1 MSMGARSHEGA
12 PLGLRLPLLLLGFL
26 SLLAGLAA
34 GLGRLGWTWPHV
46 SEGLAFLHGPLMVSG
61 FFGTLIGL
69 ERAVALGRPWVYGG
83 PALTGLGGLLL
94 IMGTPPFIGAGMI
107 AVGSAV
113 FLAVSLAILRR
124 QRELF
129 NVTLVVG
136 ALSWLAGNLLWLGGR
151 SVPEVVLW
159 WALFLVFT
167 IAGER
172 LELSRVLRPT
182 WRARALFIV
191 ALAVLLAAAFVNLWS
206 SRLAWPL
213 QGVGL
218 IGLALW
224 LARND
229 IARRTAKL
237 MTGQPRFS
245 AISLLSGYLWL
256 ALSGLSAIAQ
266 SLFDN
271 PFAYDATLHALFLGF
286 VFAMVFGHA
295 PIILPAITRRP
306 MSYRQSFY
314 AHLAL
319 LHISLL
325 LRITGDGTGWQEGRL
340 YGGLL
345 NVGTLLLFLVMTA
358 LAMFAGQRPAG
369 T

>member
-1 MSMGARSHEGA
+1 MGAWSHKGA
-12 PLGLRLPLLLLGFL
+12 PLGLRLPLLLFGFL

-34 GLGRLGWTWPHV
+34 GLGRLGWTSPHV
-46 SEGLAFLHGPLMVSG
+46 NGDLALIHGPLMVSG

-69 ERAVALGRPWVYGG
+69 ERAVALRRTWAYGG

-94 IMGTPPFIGAGMI
+94 IVGAPSFIGAGLI
-107 AVGSAV
+107 AAGSAA
-113 FLAVSLAILRR
+113 FLAVSVDILRR
-124 QRELF
+124 QRALF
-129 NVTLVVG
+129 NVTLVIGVS
-136 ALSWLAGNLLWLGGR
+136 SWLAGNLLWLGGR
-151 SVPEVVLW
+151 RIPEVVIW

-172 LELSRVLRPT
+172 LELSRVLKPT
-182 WRARALFIV
+182 FRAQALFIGV
-191 ALAVLLAAAFVNLWS
+191 LLVLLAGACVSLRS
-206 SRLAWPL
+206 SRLAWPID
-213 QGVGL
+213 GFGL

-224 LARND
+224 LFRND

-245 AISLLSGYLWL
+245 AIALLSGYAWL

-266 SLFDN
+266 GLSNN

-295 PIILPAITRRP
+295 PIILPAITGRP
-306 MSYRQSFY
+306 MLYRQSFY

-319 LHISLL
+319 LHFSLL
-325 LRITGDGTGWQEGRL
+325 LRIAGDGIDWQEGRL

-345 NVGTLLLFLVMTA
+345 NVAALLLFLFMTA
-358 LAMFAGQRPAG
+358 LAVLSWQPHRS
-369 T
+369 